1 MRIRRVGYGER
12 KLSPHQLK
20 GERSQFPLQCMQNLR
35 YMFSELTSI
44 ADMQAWGDRVAWE
57 KLVTAWA
64 EWVAWAAS

>member
-1 MRIRRVGYGER
+1 
-12 KLSPHQLK
+12 
-20 GERSQFPLQCMQNLR
+20 MQNLR

-64 EWVAWAAS
+64 EWVAWAASVNLVLSDQRKVIPPRSTFSIAL